1 MKHRIV
7 FKYIDEV
14 DDDAIDL
21 AFNKKKADMRK
32 EWLKLLMLILLL
44 IILLSN

>member
-32 EWLKLLMLILLL
+32 EWLKTANATTFVDH
-44 IILLSN
+44 SVK